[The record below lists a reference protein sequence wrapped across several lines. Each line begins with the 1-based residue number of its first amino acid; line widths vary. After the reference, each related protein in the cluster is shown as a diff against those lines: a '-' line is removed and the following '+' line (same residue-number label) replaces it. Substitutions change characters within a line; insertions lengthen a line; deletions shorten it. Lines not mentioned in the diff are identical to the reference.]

1 MSSHKKRR
9 LSYSKERCI
18 LSDVLPYEVPLIF
31 TNRHFY
37 RFLVDNK
44 VEINERD
51 VSWIDRGKVFD
62 VLMCLVLG
70 LSMDDMI
77 VTNRNKRVRKIKDEK
92 TSSAQFLISHQ
103 NGGFRQLSIPH
114 PLSQVRVVEFYERYK
129 EQILYYCSLSPFSIR
144 YPVRIA
150 KSIYYN
156 DDLHSVR
163 AIRKEVKSVE
173 EAQQEYENLRSF
185 FVYERYNNIY
195 KFYESS
201 LYQKT
206 ERKFNYLLKTDIS
219 KCFDSIYTHSLA
231 WAILGKQ
238 QVKEKLKQ
246 SNDTFAGKFDSLM
259 QFMNWQ
265 ETHGIL
271 IGPEVSRIF
280 SEIILQAIDKKLYQI
295 LYEKYGIFHKKDYEI
310 MRYVDD
316 YFIFF
321 NDDRKKDIILTELKR
336 YLRDYKLD
344 LNSSKTELFEKPFLT
359 SLSIAKFRIC
369 KLVKDYFPFI
379 DKEKGP
385 DSTQVHSDFLDSS
398 LSIEFS
404 NRKSEEFGVEKNEE
418 YDQTKLIQ
426 LKFNVRTFISDF
438 RIIIKDCCIPSA
450 DILNYTFSI
459 MEKRI
464 DSLFSCMCKSH
475 ATIDR
480 KFIRWVDSILEV
492 VFFLYAS
499 YPRVNSTIKLCRILS
514 LVLEWLRGVEEIND
528 WKNVIKHRIY
538 HETVSIFRQNR
549 CQEYMQIETLYLLI
563 MIREL
568 KEDYLLGEKILAD
581 YLCLTW
587 NENRKEYQKQGEPLH
602 YFVIIVLLFYME
614 EFPQYTQLRKDV
626 IQLASNQLLYSME
639 VGRKAELT
647 MLLLDLLACPYVTRQ
662 EKKKLLSQR
671 GVKSKVQDK
680 IIQLVSICDSTKIQ
694 GWFCSWKN
702 FDFHN
707 ELDSKR
713 SCDVY

>member
-1 MSSHKKRR
+1 MFSYKKRR
-9 LSYSKERCI
+9 LSYPKERCI

-31 TNRHFY
+31 TNRYFY

-44 VEINERD
+44 VAISEENI
-51 VSWIDRGKVFD
+51 SWRNRGKVFD
-62 VLMCLVLG
+62 VLMCIVFG
-70 LSMDDMI
+70 LPIDME
-77 VTNRNKRVRKIKDEK
+77 NKVKREIKYIK

-103 NGGFRQLSIPH
+103 NGNFRQLSVPH
-114 PLSQVRVVEFYERYK
+114 PLSQVKVVEFYERYK
-129 EQILYYCSLSPFSIR
+129 EQILYYCSFSPFSIR
-144 YPVRIA
+144 YPIRVA

-163 AIRKEVKSVE
+163 TIRKEVESVE
-173 EAQQEYENLRSF
+173 EKQQEYENLRSF

-219 KCFDSIYTHSLA
+219 NCFDSIYTHSLS

-238 QVKEKLKQ
+238 QVKENLKK
-246 SNDTFAGKFDSLM
+246 SDNTFAGRFDSLM
-259 QFMNWQ
+259 QSMNWQ

-271 IGPEVSRIF
+271 IGPEISRIF
-280 SEIILQAIDKKLYQI
+280 SEIILQSIDRKLYQV
-295 LYEKYGIFHKKDYEI
+295 LYEKYEIYHKKDYEI

-344 LNSSKTELFEKPFLT
+344 INVGKTELFQKPFLT
-359 SLSIAKFRIC
+359 NLSIAKFRIC
-369 KLVKDYFPFI
+369 KLIKDYFILPNKGKISDLNQIDSEVVDSPFSVELPNREKEDFEI
-379 DKEKGP
+379 EKGKKYNF
-385 DSTQVHSDFLDSS
+385 TEL
-398 LSIEFS
+398 
-404 NRKSEEFGVEKNEE
+404 NR
-418 YDQTKLIQ
+418 

-438 RIIIKDCCIPSA
+438 RIIIKDCCIQSA

-459 MEKRI
+459 IENRM
-464 DSLFSCMCKSH
+464 DSLFYFMRKSQE
-475 ATIDR
+475 TIDR
-480 KFIRWVDSILEV
+480 KFIRQIDSILEA

-499 YPRVNSTIKLCRILS
+499 APRVNSTIKLCRILS
-514 LVLEWLRGVEEIND
+514 LILEWLRGIEEIDD

-563 MIREL
+563 MLREL
-568 KEDYLLGEKILAD
+568 KQDYLLEEKKLAD

-587 NENRKEYQKQGEPLH
+587 NRNEKKYQKHGESLH

-614 EFPQYTQLRKDV
+614 GFPQYTQLRKDV
-626 IQLASNQLLYSME
+626 IQLASDQLLHPAE

-647 MLLLDLLACPYVTRQ
+647 MLLLDLLACPYVTSE

-671 GVKSKVQDK
+671 GVKKTKIQDK
-680 IIQLVSICDSTKIQ
+680 IVQLVSMCNSSTIP
-694 GWFCSWKN
+694 GWFCSWKD

-713 SCDVY
+713 SYDVY